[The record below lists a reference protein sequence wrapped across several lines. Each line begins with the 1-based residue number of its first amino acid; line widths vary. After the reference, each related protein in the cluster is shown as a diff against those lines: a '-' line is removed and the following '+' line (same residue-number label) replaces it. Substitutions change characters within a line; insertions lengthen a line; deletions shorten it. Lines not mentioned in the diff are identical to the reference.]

1 MILNAFINKDETW
14 LLWAILV
21 GIAAISIFLEQRYQ
35 FAAKLTGAI
44 IALVGAMIL
53 SNLNIIPIESPV
65 YDQVWEYVIPL
76 AIPLLLFRSNI
87 FKIWKESRRLLFIFL
102 ISSVG
107 TVVGVRAGF
116 LLLHQFIPELDKIG
130 AMMTGSYIGGGVN
143 FAALSTKFQTPG
155 ELVSAT
161 VVADNSVM
169 AFYFIVL
176 ITLPNMTFIKKYFKR
191 LYNSNDDANSNQA
204 EAYWK
209 RNEISLKDIAYSI
222 SIAFVLVA
230 ISFKISE
237 IVNEYIPKN
246 NHFMEILVSIIG
258 DQFLLLTTLTLITV
272 AMFSKFFENLNASDE
287 LGTFLIYIFFVVIGV
302 PASIPIIIKTAPL
315 LFIFVAV
322 ILIFNLSITLCFGKL
337 FKFNIEEMLLAS
349 NANAGGPTT
358 AAALAISKGWQGLVG
373 PILII
378 GTLGYVIGNY
388 VGTLMGYFLSQF
400 M

>member
-21 GIAAISIFLEQRYQ
+21 GIAALSIFLEQRYQ

-107 TVVGVRAGF
+107 TVVGVAAGF

-176 ITLPNMTFIKKYFKR
+176 ITLPNMKFVKKYFKR
-191 LYNSNDDANSNQA
+191 LYTSNDDTNSNQA

-222 SIAFVLVA
+222 SIAFALVA

-237 IVNEYIPKN
+237 LVNEYMPKN

-258 DQFLLLTTLTLITV
+258 DQFLLLTTLTLVTV

-322 ILIFNLSITLCFGKL
+322 ILIFNLSITLFFGKL

-388 VGTLMGYFLSQF
+388 VGTLMGYFLGQF

>member
-107 TVVGVRAGF
+107 TVVGVAAGF

-176 ITLPNMTFIKKYFKR
+176 ITLPNITFIKKYFKR
-191 LYNSNDDANSNQA
+191 LYNSNDVANSNQA

-237 IVNEYIPKN
+237 LVNEYIPKN
-246 NHFMEILVSIIG
+246 NHFMEILVSIVG
-258 DQFLLLTTLTLITV
+258 DHFLLLTTFTLVTV
-272 AMFSKFFENLNASDE
+272 ALFSKFFENLNASDE

-322 ILIFNLSITLCFGKL
+322 ILIFNLSITLFFGKL

-388 VGTLMGYFLSQF
+388 VGTLMGYFLGQF

>member
-21 GIAAISIFLEQRYQ
+21 GIAALSIFLEQRYQ
-35 FAAKLTGAI
+35 FASKLTGAI

-107 TVVGVRAGF
+107 TVVGVAAGF

-155 ELVSAT
+155 ELASAT

-176 ITLPNMTFIKKYFKR
+176 ITLPNMKFVKKYFKR
-191 LYNSNDDANSNQA
+191 LYTSNDDGNSNQA

-222 SIAFVLVA
+222 SIAFALVA

-237 IVNEYIPKN
+237 LVNEYIPKS

-258 DQFLLLTTLTLITV
+258 DQFLLLTTLTLVTV
-272 AMFSKFFENLNASDE
+272 AMFSNFFENLNASDE

-322 ILIFNLSITLCFGKL
+322 ILIFNLSITLFFGKL

-388 VGTLMGYFLSQF
+388 VGTLMGYFLGQF

>member
-107 TVVGVRAGF
+107 TVVGVGAGF

-169 AFYFIVL
+169 AFYFIVM

-237 IVNEYIPKN
+237 LVNEYIPKN

>member
-1 MILNAFINKDETW
+1 M
-14 LLWAILV
+14 WAILV

-107 TVVGVRAGF
+107 TVVGVGAGF

-237 IVNEYIPKN
+237 LVNEYIPKN

-258 DQFLLLTTLTLITV
+258 DQFLLLTTLTLVTV

>member
-107 TVVGVRAGF
+107 TVVGVAAGF

-176 ITLPNMTFIKKYFKR
+176 ITLPNITFIKKYFKR
-191 LYNSNDDANSNQA
+191 LYNSNDVANSNQA

-237 IVNEYIPKN
+237 LVNEYIPKN
-246 NHFMEILVSIIG
+246 NHFMEILVSIVG
-258 DQFLLLTTLTLITV
+258 DQFLLLTTFTLVTV
-272 AMFSKFFENLNASDE
+272 ALFSKFFENLNASDE

-322 ILIFNLSITLCFGKL
+322 ILIFNLSITLFFGKL

-388 VGTLMGYFLSQF
+388 VGTLMGYFLGQF

>member
-1 MILNAFINKDETW
+1 M
-14 LLWAILV
+14 WAILV
-21 GIAAISIFLEQRYQ
+21 GIAALSIFLEQRYQ

-107 TVVGVRAGF
+107 TVVGVAAGF

-176 ITLPNMTFIKKYFKR
+176 ITLPNMKFVKKYFKR
-191 LYNSNDDANSNQA
+191 LYTSNDDGNSNQA

-222 SIAFVLVA
+222 SIAFALVA

-237 IVNEYIPKN
+237 LVNEYMPKN

-258 DQFLLLTTLTLITV
+258 DQFLLLTTLTLVTV

-322 ILIFNLSITLCFGKL
+322 ILIFNLSITLFFGKL

-388 VGTLMGYFLSQF
+388 VGTLMGYFLGQF

>member
-21 GIAAISIFLEQRYQ
+21 GIAALSIFLEQRYQ

-53 SNLNIIPIESPV
+53 SNLSIIPIESPV

-107 TVVGVRAGF
+107 TVVGVAAGF

-176 ITLPNMTFIKKYFKR
+176 ITLPNMKFIKKYFKR
-191 LYNSNDDANSNQA
+191 LYTSNDDGNSNQA

-222 SIAFVLVA
+222 SIAFALVA

-237 IVNEYIPKN
+237 LVNEYISKN

-258 DQFLLLTTLTLITV
+258 DQFLLLTTLTLVTV

-322 ILIFNLSITLCFGKL
+322 ILIFNLSITLFFGKL

-388 VGTLMGYFLSQF
+388 VGTLMGYFLGQF

>member
-14 LLWAILV
+14 LLRAILV
-21 GIAAISIFLEQRYQ
+21 GIAALSIFLEQRYQ

-107 TVVGVRAGF
+107 TVVGVAAGF

-176 ITLPNMTFIKKYFKR
+176 ITLPNMKFVKKYFKR
-191 LYNSNDDANSNQA
+191 LYTSNDDGNSNQA

-222 SIAFVLVA
+222 SIAFALVA

-237 IVNEYIPKN
+237 LVNEYMPKN

-258 DQFLLLTTLTLITV
+258 DQFLLLTTLTLVTV
-272 AMFSKFFENLNASDE
+272 AMFSKFFENLNASDK

-322 ILIFNLSITLCFGKL
+322 ILIFNLSITLFFGKL

-388 VGTLMGYFLSQF
+388 VGTLMGYFLGQF

>member
-107 TVVGVRAGF
+107 TVVGVGAGF

-222 SIAFVLVA
+222 SITFVLVA

-237 IVNEYIPKN
+237 LVNEYIPKN

>member
-21 GIAAISIFLEQRYQ
+21 GIAALSIFLEQRYQ

-53 SNLNIIPIESPV
+53 SNLSIIPIESPV

-107 TVVGVRAGF
+107 TVVGVAAGF

-155 ELVSAT
+155 ELVSAI

-176 ITLPNMTFIKKYFKR
+176 ITLPNMKFVKKYFKR
-191 LYNSNDDANSNQA
+191 LYTSSDDGNSNQA

-222 SIAFVLVA
+222 SIAFALVA

-237 IVNEYIPKN
+237 LVNEYIPKN

-258 DQFLLLTTLTLITV
+258 DQFLLLTTLTLVTV

-322 ILIFNLSITLCFGKL
+322 ILIFNLSITLFFGKL

-388 VGTLMGYFLSQF
+388 VGTLMGYFLGQF

>member
-107 TVVGVRAGF
+107 TVVGVAAGF

-130 AMMTGSYIGGGVN
+130 AMMTGSYIGGGIN

-176 ITLPNMTFIKKYFKR
+176 ITLPNITFIKKYFKR
-191 LYNSNDDANSNQA
+191 LYNSNDVANSNQA

-237 IVNEYIPKN
+237 LVNEYIPKN

-258 DQFLLLTTLTLITV
+258 DQFLLLTTFTLVTV
-272 AMFSKFFENLNASDE
+272 ALFSKFFENLNASDE

-322 ILIFNLSITLCFGKL
+322 ILIFNLSITLFFGKL

-388 VGTLMGYFLSQF
+388 VGTLMGYFLGQF

>member
-21 GIAAISIFLEQRYQ
+21 GIAALSIFLEQRYQ

-53 SNLNIIPIESPV
+53 SNLSIIPIESPV

-107 TVVGVRAGF
+107 TVVGVAVGF

-176 ITLPNMTFIKKYFKR
+176 ITLPNMKFVKKYFKR
-191 LYNSNDDANSNQA
+191 LYTSNDDGNSNQA

-222 SIAFVLVA
+222 SIAFALVA

-237 IVNEYIPKN
+237 LVNEYIPKN
-246 NHFMEILVSIIG
+246 NHFMEIFVSIIG
-258 DQFLLLTTLTLITV
+258 DQFLLLTTLTLVTV

-322 ILIFNLSITLCFGKL
+322 ILIFNLSITLFFGKL

-388 VGTLMGYFLSQF
+388 VGTLMGYFLGQF

>member
-21 GIAAISIFLEQRYQ
+21 GIAALSIFLEQRYQ

-107 TVVGVRAGF
+107 TVVGVAAGF

-176 ITLPNMTFIKKYFKR
+176 ITLPNMKFVKKYFKR
-191 LYNSNDDANSNQA
+191 LYTSNDDGNSNQA

-222 SIAFVLVA
+222 SIAFALVA

-237 IVNEYIPKN
+237 LVNEYIPKN
-246 NHFMEILVSIIG
+246 NHFMEIFVSIIG
-258 DQFLLLTTLTLITV
+258 DQFLLLTTLTLVTV

-322 ILIFNLSITLCFGKL
+322 ILIFNLSITLFFGKL

-388 VGTLMGYFLSQF
+388 VGTLMGYFLGQF

>member
-21 GIAAISIFLEQRYQ
+21 GIASLSIFLEQRYQ

-44 IALVGAMIL
+44 IALIGAMIL

-107 TVVGVRAGF
+107 TVVGVTIGF

-176 ITLPNMTFIKKYFKR
+176 ITLPNMKFVKKYFKR
-191 LYNSNDDANSNQA
+191 LYTSNDDTNSNQA

-222 SIAFVLVA
+222 SIAFALVA

-237 IVNEYIPKN
+237 LVNEYIPKN

-258 DQFLLLTTLTLITV
+258 DQFLLLTTLTLVTV

-322 ILIFNLSITLCFGKL
+322 ILIFNLSITLFFGKL
-337 FKFNIEEMLLAS
+337 FKFNIEEMILAS

-388 VGTLMGYFLSQF
+388 VGTLMGYFLGQF

>member
-21 GIAAISIFLEQRYQ
+21 GIAPLSIFLEQRYQ

-107 TVVGVRAGF
+107 TVVGVAAGF

-176 ITLPNMTFIKKYFKR
+176 ITLPNMKFVKKYFKR
-191 LYNSNDDANSNQA
+191 LYTSNDDGNSNQA

-222 SIAFVLVA
+222 SIAFALVA

-237 IVNEYIPKN
+237 LVNEYMPKN

-258 DQFLLLTTLTLITV
+258 DQFLLLTTLTLVTV

-322 ILIFNLSITLCFGKL
+322 ILIFNLSITLFFGKL

-388 VGTLMGYFLSQF
+388 VGTLMGYFLGQF

>member
-21 GIAAISIFLEQRYQ
+21 GIAAISIYLEQRYQ

-107 TVVGVRAGF
+107 TVVGVGAGF

-204 EAYWK
+204 EVYWK

>member
-107 TVVGVRAGF
+107 TVVGVGTGF

-204 EAYWK
+204 EVYWK
-209 RNEISLKDIAYSI
+209 RNDISLKDIAYSI

-237 IVNEYIPKN
+237 LVNEHIPKN
-246 NHFMEILVSIIG
+246 NHFMVILVSIIG
-258 DQFLLLTTLTLITV
+258 DQFLLLTTLTLVTV

>member
-107 TVVGVRAGF
+107 TVVGVGAGF

-176 ITLPNMTFIKKYFKR
+176 ITLSNMTFIKKYFKR

-237 IVNEYIPKN
+237 LVNEYIPKN

-258 DQFLLLTTLTLITV
+258 DQFLLLTTLTLVTV

>member
-65 YDQVWEYVIPL
+65 YNQVWEYVIPL

-107 TVVGVRAGF
+107 TVVGVAAGF

-176 ITLPNMTFIKKYFKR
+176 ITLPNITFIKKYFKR
-191 LYNSNDDANSNQA
+191 LYNSNDVANSNQA

-237 IVNEYIPKN
+237 LVNEYIPKN

-258 DQFLLLTTLTLITV
+258 DQFLLLTTFTLVTV
-272 AMFSKFFENLNASDE
+272 ALFSKFFENLNASDE

-322 ILIFNLSITLCFGKL
+322 ILIFNLSITLFFGKL

-388 VGTLMGYFLSQF
+388 VGTLMGYFLGQF

>member
-21 GIAAISIFLEQRYQ
+21 GIAALSIFLEQRYQ

-53 SNLNIIPIESPV
+53 SNLSIIPIESPV

-87 FKIWKESRRLLFIFL
+87 FKIWNESRRLLFIFL

-107 TVVGVRAGF
+107 TVVGVAAGF

-176 ITLPNMTFIKKYFKR
+176 ITLPNMKFVKKYFKR
-191 LYNSNDDANSNQA
+191 LYTSSDDGNSNQA

-222 SIAFVLVA
+222 SIAFALVA

-237 IVNEYIPKN
+237 LVNEYIPKN

-258 DQFLLLTTLTLITV
+258 DQFLLLTTLTLVTV

-302 PASIPIIIKTAPL
+302 PASIPIIMKTAPL

-322 ILIFNLSITLCFGKL
+322 ILIFNLSITLFFGKL

-388 VGTLMGYFLSQF
+388 VGTLMGYFLGQF

>member
-14 LLWAILV
+14 LLWAILL
-21 GIAAISIFLEQRYQ
+21 GIAALSIFLEQRYQ

-44 IALVGAMIL
+44 IALIGAMIL

-107 TVVGVRAGF
+107 TVVGVAVGF

-176 ITLPNMTFIKKYFKR
+176 ITLPNMKFVKKYFKR
-191 LYNSNDDANSNQA
+191 LYTSNDDTNSNQA

-222 SIAFVLVA
+222 SIAFALVA

-237 IVNEYIPKN
+237 LVNEYIPKN
-246 NHFMEILVSIIG
+246 NHFKEILVSIIG
-258 DQFLLLTTLTLITV
+258 DQFLLLTTLTLVTV

-322 ILIFNLSITLCFGKL
+322 ILIFNLSITLFFGKL
-337 FKFNIEEMLLAS
+337 FKFNIEEMILAS

-388 VGTLMGYFLSQF
+388 VGTLMGYFLGQF

>member
-21 GIAAISIFLEQRYQ
+21 GIAALSIFLEQRYQ

-44 IALVGAMIL
+44 IALIGAMIL

-107 TVVGVRAGF
+107 TVVGVAVGF
-116 LLLHQFIPELDKIG
+116 LLLHQFIPQLDKIG

-176 ITLPNMTFIKKYFKR
+176 ITLPNMKFVKKYFKR
-191 LYNSNDDANSNQA
+191 LYTSNDDTNSNQA

-222 SIAFVLVA
+222 SIAFALVA

-237 IVNEYIPKN
+237 LVNEYIPKN

-258 DQFLLLTTLTLITV
+258 DQFLLLTTLTLVTV
-272 AMFSKFFENLNASDE
+272 ALFSKFFENLNASDE

-322 ILIFNLSITLCFGKL
+322 ILIFNLSITLFFGKL

-358 AAALAISKGWQGLVG
+358 AAALAISKGWHGLVG

-388 VGTLMGYFLSQF
+388 VGTLMGYFLGQF

>member
-21 GIAAISIFLEQRYQ
+21 GIAALSIFLEQRYQ

-107 TVVGVRAGF
+107 TVVGVAAGF

-176 ITLPNMTFIKKYFKR
+176 ITLPNMKFVKKYFKR
-191 LYNSNDDANSNQA
+191 LYTSNDDGNSNQA

-222 SIAFVLVA
+222 SIAFALVA

-237 IVNEYIPKN
+237 LVNEYIPKN

-258 DQFLLLTTLTLITV
+258 DQFLLLTTLTLVTV

-322 ILIFNLSITLCFGKL
+322 ILIFNLSITLFFGKL

-388 VGTLMGYFLSQF
+388 VGTLMGYFLGQF

>member
-21 GIAAISIFLEQRYQ
+21 GIAALSIFLEQRYQ

-53 SNLNIIPIESPV
+53 SNLSIIPIESPV

-107 TVVGVRAGF
+107 TVVGVAAGF
-116 LLLHQFIPELDKIG
+116 LLLHQFIPDLDKIG

-176 ITLPNMTFIKKYFKR
+176 ITLPNMKFVKKYFKR
-191 LYNSNDDANSNQA
+191 LYTSNDDGNSNQA

-222 SIAFVLVA
+222 SIAFALVA

-237 IVNEYIPKN
+237 LVNEYIPKN

-258 DQFLLLTTLTLITV
+258 DQFLLLTTLTLVTV

-322 ILIFNLSITLCFGKL
+322 ILIFNLSITLFFGKL

-388 VGTLMGYFLSQF
+388 VGTLMGYFLGQF

>member
-1 MILNAFINKDETW
+1 MYLNAIINKDETW

-21 GIAAISIFLEQRYQ
+21 SIAALSIFLEQRYA
-35 FAAKLTGAI
+35 FASKITGAI
-44 IALVGAMIL
+44 IALIGAMLL
-53 SNLNIIPIESPV
+53 SNLNIIPIASPV
-65 YDQVWEYVIPL
+65 YDQVWNYVIPL

-107 TVVGVRAGF
+107 TVVGVTIAF

-143 FAALSTKFQTPG
+143 FAALSTKFETPG

-176 ITLPNMTFIKKYFKR
+176 ITLPNLKFVKKYFNR
-191 LYNSNDDANSNQA
+191 LRTDNKDTEGNNA
-204 EAYWK
+204 ETYWK
-209 RNEISLKDIAYSI
+209 RNEISLKDIAYSLA
-222 SIAFVLVA
+222 IAFVLVA

-237 IVNEYIPKN
+237 IINAIVPKSN
-246 NHFMEILVSIIG
+246 PFLEILVSIIG
-258 DQFLLLTTLTLITV
+258 DQFLLLTTLTLIAV
-272 AMFSKFFENLNASDE
+272 AVFSKFFENLNASDE

-315 LFIFVAV
+315 LFIFVAI
-322 ILIFNLSITLCFGKL
+322 ILIFNLAITLSFGKL
-337 FKFNIEEMLLAS
+337 FKFNIEEMILAS

-358 AAALAISKGWQGLVG
+358 AAALAISKGWHSLVG

-388 VGTLMGYFLSQF
+388 IGTMMGYFLSQF

>member
-21 GIAAISIFLEQRYQ
+21 GIAALSIFLEQRYQ

-53 SNLNIIPIESPV
+53 SNLSIIPIESPV

-107 TVVGVRAGF
+107 TVVGVAAGF

-176 ITLPNMTFIKKYFKR
+176 ITLPNMKFVKKYFKR
-191 LYNSNDDANSNQA
+191 LYTSNDDGNSNQA

-222 SIAFVLVA
+222 SIAFALVA

-237 IVNEYIPKN
+237 LVNEYIPKN

-258 DQFLLLTTLTLITV
+258 DQFLLLTTLTLVTV

-322 ILIFNLSITLCFGKL
+322 ILIFNLSITLLFGKL

-388 VGTLMGYFLSQF
+388 VGTLMGYFLGQF

>member
-21 GIAAISIFLEQRYQ
+21 GIAALSIFLEQRYQ

-44 IALVGAMIL
+44 IALIGAMIL

-107 TVVGVRAGF
+107 TVVGVAVGF

-176 ITLPNMTFIKKYFKR
+176 ITLPNMKFVKKYFKR
-191 LYNSNDDANSNQA
+191 LYTSNDDTNSNQA

-222 SIAFVLVA
+222 SIAFALVA

-237 IVNEYIPKN
+237 LVNEYIPKN

-258 DQFLLLTTLTLITV
+258 DQFLLLTTLTLVTV

-322 ILIFNLSITLCFGKL
+322 ILIFNLSITLFFGKL
-337 FKFNIEEMLLAS
+337 FKFNIEEMILAS

-388 VGTLMGYFLSQF
+388 VGTLMGYFLGQF

>member
-21 GIAAISIFLEQRYQ
+21 GIAALSIFLEQRYQ

-107 TVVGVRAGF
+107 TVVGVAAGF

-143 FAALSTKFQTPG
+143 FATLSTKFQTPG

-176 ITLPNMTFIKKYFKR
+176 ITLPNMKFVKKYFKR
-191 LYNSNDDANSNQA
+191 LYTSNDDGNSNQA

-222 SIAFVLVA
+222 SIAFALVA

-237 IVNEYIPKN
+237 LVNEYMPKN

-258 DQFLLLTTLTLITV
+258 DQFLLLTTITLVTV

-322 ILIFNLSITLCFGKL
+322 ILIFNLSITLFFGKL

-388 VGTLMGYFLSQF
+388 VGTLMGYFLGQF

>member
-21 GIAAISIFLEQRYQ
+21 GIAALSIFLEQRYQ

-53 SNLNIIPIESPV
+53 SNLSIIPIESPV

-107 TVVGVRAGF
+107 TVVGVAVGF
-116 LLLHQFIPELDKIG
+116 LLLHQFIPDLDKIG

-176 ITLPNMTFIKKYFKR
+176 ITLPNMKFVKKYFKR
-191 LYNSNDDANSNQA
+191 LYTSNDDGNSNQA

-222 SIAFVLVA
+222 SIAFALVA

-237 IVNEYIPKN
+237 LVNEYIPKN
-246 NHFMEILVSIIG
+246 NHFMEIFVSIIG
-258 DQFLLLTTLTLITV
+258 DQFLLLTTLTLVTV

-322 ILIFNLSITLCFGKL
+322 ILIFNLSITLFFGKL

-388 VGTLMGYFLSQF
+388 VGTLMGYFLGQF

>member
-21 GIAAISIFLEQRYQ
+21 GIAALSIFLEQRYQ

-76 AIPLLLFRSNI
+76 AIPLLLFKSNI

-107 TVVGVRAGF
+107 TVVGVAAGF

-176 ITLPNMTFIKKYFKR
+176 ITLPNMKFVKKYFKR

-230 ISFKISE
+230 ISFKISVL
-237 IVNEYIPKN
+237 VNEYIPKN

-258 DQFLLLTTLTLITV
+258 DQFLLLTTLTLVTV
-272 AMFSKFFENLNASDE
+272 ALFSKFFENLNASDE

-322 ILIFNLSITLCFGKL
+322 ILIFNLSITLFFGKL

-388 VGTLMGYFLSQF
+388 VGTLMGYFLGQF

>member
-21 GIAAISIFLEQRYQ
+21 GIAALSIFLEQRYQ

-107 TVVGVRAGF
+107 TVVGVAAGF

-176 ITLPNMTFIKKYFKR
+176 ITLPNMKFVKKYFKR
-191 LYNSNDDANSNQA
+191 LYTSNDDGNSNQA

-222 SIAFVLVA
+222 SIAFALVA

-237 IVNEYIPKN
+237 FVNEYIPKN

-258 DQFLLLTTLTLITV
+258 DQFLLLTTLTLVTV
-272 AMFSKFFENLNASDE
+272 AIFSKFFENLNASYE

-322 ILIFNLSITLCFGKL
+322 ILIFNLSITLFFGTL

-358 AAALAISKGWQGLVG
+358 ASALAISKGWQGLVG

-388 VGTLMGYFLSQF
+388 VGTLMGYFLGQF

>member
-1 MILNAFINKDETW
+1 MYLNAFINKDETW

-21 GIAAISIFLEQRYQ
+21 SIAALSIYLEQRYA
-35 FAAKLTGAI
+35 FASKITGAI
-44 IALVGAMIL
+44 IALIGAMIL

-65 YDQVWEYVIPL
+65 YDQVWNYVIPL

-102 ISSVG
+102 ISSIG
-107 TVVGVRAGF
+107 TVVGVAVAF

-176 ITLPNMTFIKKYFKR
+176 ITLPNLKFIKKHFKR
-191 LYNSNDDANSNQA
+191 LHTENNQSEGNNA

-209 RNEISLKDIAYSI
+209 RNEISLKDIAYSFA
-222 SIAFVLVA
+222 IAFSLVA

-237 IVNEYIPKN
+237 TVNSVVPKSN
-246 NHFMEILVSIIG
+246 PFMEILVSIIG
-258 DQFLLLTTLTLITV
+258 DQFLLLTTLTLIIV
-272 AMFSKFFENLNASDE
+272 AIFSRFFEKLNASDE

-315 LFIFVAV
+315 LFIFVAI
-322 ILIFNLSITLCFGKL
+322 ILIFNLGITLSFGKL

-358 AAALAISKGWQGLVG
+358 AAALAISKGWHSLVG

-388 VGTLMGYFLSQF
+388 VGTMMGYYLSQF

>member
-107 TVVGVRAGF
+107 TVVGVGAGF

-237 IVNEYIPKN
+237 LVNEYIPKN

-258 DQFLLLTTLTLITV
+258 DQFLLLTTLTLVTV

-388 VGTLMGYFLSQF
+388 VGTLMGYILSQF

>member
-1 MILNAFINKDETW
+1 MYLNAFINKDETW

-21 GIAAISIFLEQRYQ
+21 SIAALSIYLEQRYA
-35 FAAKLTGAI
+35 FASKITGAI
-44 IALVGAMIL
+44 IALIGAMIL

-65 YDQVWEYVIPL
+65 YDQVWNYVIPL

-102 ISSVG
+102 ISSIG
-107 TVVGVRAGF
+107 TVVGVAVAF

-176 ITLPNMTFIKKYFKR
+176 ITLPNLKFIKKHFKR
-191 LYNSNDDANSNQA
+191 LHTENNQSEGNNA

-209 RNEISLKDIAYSI
+209 RNEISLKDIAYSFA
-222 SIAFVLVA
+222 IAFSLVA

-237 IVNEYIPKN
+237 TVNSVVPKSN
-246 NHFMEILVSIIG
+246 PFMEILVSIIG
-258 DQFLLLTTLTLITV
+258 DQFLLLTTLTLIIV
-272 AMFSKFFENLNASDE
+272 AIFSRFFEKLNASDE

-315 LFIFVAV
+315 LFIFVAI
-322 ILIFNLSITLCFGKL
+322 ILIFNLAITLSFGKL

-358 AAALAISKGWQGLVG
+358 AAALAISKGWHSLVG

-388 VGTLMGYFLSQF
+388 VGTMMGYYLSQF

>member
-21 GIAAISIFLEQRYQ
+21 GIAALSIFLEQRYQ

-107 TVVGVRAGF
+107 TVVGVAAGF

-176 ITLPNMTFIKKYFKR
+176 ITLPNMKFVKKYFKR
-191 LYNSNDDANSNQA
+191 LYTSNDDGNSNQA

-222 SIAFVLVA
+222 SIAFALVA

-237 IVNEYIPKN
+237 LVNEYMPKN

-258 DQFLLLTTLTLITV
+258 DQFLLLTTLTLVTV
-272 AMFSKFFENLNASDE
+272 AMFSKFFENLNASYE

-322 ILIFNLSITLCFGKL
+322 ILIFNLSITLFFGKL

-358 AAALAISKGWQGLVG
+358 ASALAISKGWQGLVG

-388 VGTLMGYFLSQF
+388 VGTLMGYFLGQF

>member
-21 GIAAISIFLEQRYQ
+21 GIAALSIFLEQRYQ

-44 IALVGAMIL
+44 IALIGAMIL

-87 FKIWKESRRLLFIFL
+87 FKIWKVSRRLLFIFL

-107 TVVGVRAGF
+107 TVVGVTIGF

-176 ITLPNMTFIKKYFKR
+176 ITLPNMKFVKKYFKR
-191 LYNSNDDANSNQA
+191 LYTLNDDTNSNQA

-222 SIAFVLVA
+222 SIAFALVA

-237 IVNEYIPKN
+237 LVNEYIPKN

-258 DQFLLLTTLTLITV
+258 DQFLLLTTLTLVTV

-322 ILIFNLSITLCFGKL
+322 ILIFNLSITLFFGKL
-337 FKFNIEEMLLAS
+337 FKFNIEEMILAS

-388 VGTLMGYFLSQF
+388 VGTLMGYFLGQF